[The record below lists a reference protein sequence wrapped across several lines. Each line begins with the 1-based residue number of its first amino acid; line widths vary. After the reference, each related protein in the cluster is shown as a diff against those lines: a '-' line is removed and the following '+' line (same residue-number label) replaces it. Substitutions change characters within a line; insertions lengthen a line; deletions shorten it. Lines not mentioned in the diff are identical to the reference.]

1 MENNMNID
9 ELLIHGTKEQVDSML
24 RFLHPADILDVI
36 HRHDDQI
43 KNILSKLP
51 DEMIADIIEEEE
63 LENKYNLLKQI
74 SEPKRKSILEEMAS
88 DEITDMIGTLEEQ
101 EAFEVMNSLDEE
113 DKHDIQHLMSYSQES
128 AGGIMD
134 TDFIAIYQNKT
145 VQQTLEYLKKECQD
159 IATAS
164 YLYVVENDMRLKGV
178 LSLRDLVFS
187 GFDTPISNITN
198 TNVISINVNMD
209 QEEVAKIFDKYNF
222 VMMPVVDNYGRIL
235 GIITFDDVIDV
246 IKEEATEDMYHLGGV
261 AKEERVDGSI
271 KESIKSRLPWLIVN
285 LVTALIASS
294 VIDHFQDTISKVV
307 ALSAVM
313 TIISGMGGNAGTQAL
328 TIVVRGISLGEI
340 NKENLKKI
348 MWKEICVGALTGLV
362 VAVFVSILALK
373 YDHNIM
379 FGVLAG
385 IAMVMNMI
393 MANFAGFIVPVILEK
408 LKVDPALASGV
419 FVTTVTDVLG
429 FFFFLGLATLFIK
442 YLI

>member
-1 MENNMNID
+1 MNID